1 MAFVINDLEPQIFF
15 EIFRSEPSKRDV
27 VGTSAQL
34 ALVFTP
40 GCYQQET
47 AQRWQR
53 VRGCGVT

>member
-40 GCYQQET
+40 GCYPL
-47 AQRWQR
+47 AGL
-53 VRGCGVT
+53 V